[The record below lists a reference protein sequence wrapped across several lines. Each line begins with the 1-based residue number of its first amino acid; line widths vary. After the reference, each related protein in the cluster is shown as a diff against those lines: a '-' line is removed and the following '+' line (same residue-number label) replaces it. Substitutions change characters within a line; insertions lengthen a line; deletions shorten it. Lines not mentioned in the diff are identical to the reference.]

1 VGNAVDATGLDD
13 EFALIDGEMQC
24 SRATAV
30 GEVEG
35 LNTDCF
41 RPILSM
47 LLIIYTLVSPQI
59 ATLLL
64 LY

>member
-1 VGNAVDATGLDD
+1 MLLTLLAWMMNLL
-13 EFALIDGEMQC
+13 LIDGEMQC